1 MAEPD
6 YTGGAAHEGGGGDA
20 TGRAKGR
27 ARRGKGSEPAVH
39 SPVAQNPDVQNPD
52 LQSTSRAV
60 DRPEPRDVAPGPSPD
75 AELIETLAETEG
87 HRERGAT
94 LRRLMRSGRNA
105 AKGAAGLGPQSLD
118 ALTARV
124 MALAS
129 NLRIRDGAQLRA
141 RYPDLDTEGLA
152 RLLIVNAA
160 RNSAAVGVATGAS
173 AALPIPVT
181 WPVELVTEA
190 AAVIGIELKLVA
202 ELYEVYGIDPGRSR
216 AERAMTYLNAWTQR
230 RGVLADATGTMSAAG
245 AVGAI
250 TGTAA
255 AWSLLRKRVQR
266 RVAAR
271 TGRGVVSL
279 APLLGG
285 AALGAVV
292 NRFEARRLGEAV
304 QRDLRDLTRGRRGPG
319 GVWVVHTMRP

>member
-6 YTGGAAHEGGGGDA
+6 WNAGDA
-20 TGRAKGR
+20 VRDGGTGTGRAGGGVGAGGAGGNGPASESASREVAR
-27 ARRGKGSEPAVH
+27 AAAGGVAHGPA
-39 SPVAQNPDVQNPD
+39 
-52 LQSTSRAV
+52 R
-60 DRPEPRDVAPGPSPD
+60 D
-75 AELIETLAETEG
+75 AELIGTLAETEG
-87 HRERGAT
+87 GRERGAT
-94 LRRLMRSGRNA
+94 IRRLMRSGRKA
-105 AKGAAGLGPQSLD
+105 AKGAASLGPQSLD

-124 MALAS
+124 MAMAA

-141 RYPDLDTEGLA
+141 RYPDLDADGLA
-152 RLLIVNAA
+152 RVLIANAA

-181 WPVELVTEA
+181 WPVELATEA
-190 AAVIGIELKLVA
+190 VAVIGIELKLVA
-202 ELYEVYGIDPGRSR
+202 ELYEVYGLDPGRTR

-230 RGVLADATGTMSAAG
+230 RGVLSDSAGAMNAAG
-245 AVGAI
+245 ALGAV

-271 TGRGVVSL
+271 AGRGAVSL

-292 NRFEARRLGEAV
+292 NRFEARRLGESV
-304 QRDLRDLTRGRRGPG
+304 QRDLRELSRGRSGPG

>member
-6 YTGGAAHEGGGGDA
+6 WDGRNTAKGNGGGTGHAGAGGGD
-20 TGRAKGR
+20 G
-27 ARRGKGSEPAVH
+27 ARPAPE
-39 SPVAQNPDVQNPD
+39 SA
-52 LQSTSRAV
+52 SRAV
-60 DRPEPRDVAPGPSPD
+60 GRPEPRGLTPASVRD
-75 AELIETLAETEG
+75 AELVGTLAEAEG
-87 HRERGAT
+87 GRERGAT
-94 LRRLMRSGRNA
+94 IRRLMRSGRKA
-105 AKGAAGLGPQSLD
+105 AKGAANLGPQSLD

-124 MALAS
+124 MALAA

-152 RLLIVNAA
+152 RLLITTAA

-190 AAVIGIELKLVA
+190 MAVIGIEIKLVA
-202 ELYEVYGIDPGRSR
+202 ELYEVYGIDPGRTR
-216 AERAMTYLNAWTQR
+216 AERAMTYLNSWAQR
-230 RGVLADATGTMSAAG
+230 RGVLSDSAGTVSAAG

-292 NRFEARRLGEAV
+292 NRFEARRLGENV
-304 QRDLRDLTRGRRGPG
+304 QRDLRELTRGRNGPG
-319 GVWVVHTMRP
+319 GVWVVHTMRHP